1 VSATISPGEVTL
13 HAADPLV
20 PRLRGGD
27 PDARRALFEREGP
40 RVWRLVYRLRGDYD
54 VAQDVTQETFLAAYR
69 KIGRYGGTGS
79 LPGWLGRIA
88 VNLLRDQ
95 QRTQRRRGA
104 TLARFPADEAA
115 DARTGEPF
123 VQRRVHAA
131 VDALGEK
138 LRAVLLMH
146 DVEEYTHEEIA
157 EALGIA
163 PGSSRA
169 RLSRARALLREAL
182 ADLAPEDSR

>member
-1 VSATISPGEVTL
+1 M

-20 PRLRGGD
+20 PRLRDGD

-40 RVWRLVYRLRGDYD
+40 RVWRLVHRLCGDYD
-54 VAQDVTQETFLAAYR
+54 VAQDVTQETFLAAFR

-79 LPGWLGRIA
+79 LRGWLCRIA
-88 VNLLRDQ
+88 LNLLRDGE
-95 QRTQRRRGA
+95 RTRRRRA
-104 TLARFPADEAA
+104 DTLARFPGDEAA
-115 DARTGEPF
+115 DARTAEPF

-131 VDALGEK
+131 VDGLGEK
-138 LRAVLLMH
+138 LRTVLLMH

-163 PGSSRA
+163 AGSSRA
-169 RLSRARALLREAL
+169 RLSRARALLRTAL
-182 ADLAPEDSR
+182 ADLAPKDTR

>member
-1 VSATISPGEVTL
+1 L
-13 HAADPLV
+13 HAAAADPLV
-20 PRLRGGD
+20 PRLRGDD

-40 RVWRLVYRLRGDYD
+40 RVWSLVYRLCGDYD
-54 VAQDVTQETFLAAYR
+54 VAQDVVQETFLAAFR
-69 KIGRYGGTGS
+69 KIGRYGGTGT
-79 LPGWLGRIA
+79 LRGWLCRIA
-88 VNLLRDQ
+88 INLLRDQ
-95 QRTQRRRGA
+95 RRTQRRRSE
-104 TLARFPADEAA
+104 TLARFPAPESA

-138 LRAVLLMH
+138 LRVVLLMH
-146 DVEEYTHEEIA
+146 DLEEYTHEEIA
-157 EALGIA
+157 QALGIA

-182 ADLAPEDSR
+182 ADLAPEDAR

>member
-1 VSATISPGEVTL
+1 VSATESPGEVTL

-20 PRLRGGD
+20 PRLRGDD

-40 RVWRLVYRLRGDYD
+40 RVWRLVYRLCGDYD
-54 VAQDVTQETFLAAYR
+54 MAQDVTQETFLAAFR
-69 KIGRYGGTGS
+69 KISRFGGTGT
-79 LPGWLGRIA
+79 LRGWLCRIA
-88 VNLLRDQ
+88 INLLRDQ
-95 QRTQRRRGA
+95 QRTQRRRSD
-104 TLARFPADEAA
+104 TLARFPAAEAA

-123 VQRRVHAA
+123 VRRRVHAA
-131 VDALGEK
+131 VDALGDK

-182 ADLAPEDSR
+182 ADLAPEDHR

>member
-1 VSATISPGEVTL
+1 M
-13 HAADPLV
+13 HAVDPLV
-20 PRLRGGD
+20 TRLRGGD

-40 RVWRLVYRLRGDYD
+40 RVWALVYRLCGDYD
-54 VAQDVTQETFLAAYR
+54 TAQDVTQDTFLAAFR
-69 KIGRYGGTGS
+69 KADRFGGSGT
-79 LPGWLGRIA
+79 LRGWLCRIA
-88 VNLLRDQ
+88 INLLRDRR
-95 QRTQRRRGA
+95 RTERRRGD
-104 TLARFPADEAA
+104 TLARFPVGEAVE
-115 DARTGEPF
+115 ARTGEPF

-131 VDALGEK
+131 VDALADK
-138 LRAVLLMH
+138 LRTVLLMH

-169 RLSRARALLREAL
+169 RLSRARALLRTAL